1 MSRKLF
7 VSVHLYLAA
16 FFSPIVIIMAVS
28 GGLYLLD
35 YKGETSSTMV
45 GQITGARL
53 DADSETLKADV
64 AALLASLNIIDARI
78 EEVRARGD
86 SFNTR
91 PSSRVNYTLRQTD
104 TGVEVEELNPNLQAI
119 VMELHKGHGPAIYVV
134 MQKIFALGLVLIMLS
149 GLYLGWMSPMYR
161 GKTLLLSGLGV
172 LVFFSLVLI

>member
-7 VSVHLYLAA
+7 VSIHLYLAA

-35 YKGETSSTMV
+35 YKGDTSLTVV
-45 GQITGARL
+45 GQIAGARL
-53 DADSETLKADV
+53 DADSETLNADV
-64 AALLASLNIIDARI
+64 AALLSSLNIDTRV

-104 TGVEVEELNPNLQAI
+104 AGVEVEELNPNLQAI
-119 VMELHKGHGPAIYVV
+119 MMELHKGHGPAIYVV
-134 MQKIFALGLVLIMLS
+134 MQKIFALGMVLIMLS

-161 GKTLLLSGLGV
+161 GKTLFLSGLGV

>member
-7 VSVHLYLAA
+7 VSIHLYLAA

-35 YKGETSSTMV
+35 YKGETSRTV
-45 GQITGARL
+45 LGQITGARL
-53 DADSETLKADV
+53 DADSETLEADV
-64 AALLASLNIIDARI
+64 AALLASLNIETRV

-119 VMELHKGHGPAIYVV
+119 MMELHKGHGPAIYVV
-134 MQKIFALGLVLIMLS
+134 LQRIFALGLVLIMLS